1 MDIEVMRIR
10 LKNLREENNLKQ
22 DDLAAQLH
30 ISRSTIAGYETGKT
44 MPSLDIIDRYAEIF
58 NTTVD
63 YIIGRSNQQKE
74 NLIFTEVNDMKV
86 THDNNI
92 KITSEV
98 IELLTKAI
106 NKIKYEDKGR

>member
-30 ISRSTIAGYETGKT
+30 ISR
-44 MPSLDIIDRYAEIF
+44 RYAEIF

-63 YIIGRSNQQKE
+63 YIIGRSNQKKE

-106 NKIKYEDKGR
+106 NKIEYEDKGR